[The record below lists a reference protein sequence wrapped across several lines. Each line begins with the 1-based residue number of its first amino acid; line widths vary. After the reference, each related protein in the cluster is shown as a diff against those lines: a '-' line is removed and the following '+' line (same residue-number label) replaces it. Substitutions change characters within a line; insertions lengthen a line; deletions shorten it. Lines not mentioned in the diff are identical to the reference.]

1 MSMIS
6 KQQFDELVANTT
18 RYLQEHTARITK
30 LERQLQ
36 EIHDRLTHIEQRKK
50 PGPKPKVEAA

>member
-1 MSMIS
+1 MITQ
-6 KQQFDELVANTT
+6 KQFDELVENTT

-36 EIHDRLTHIEQRKK
+36 EIHDRLTHMENRRK
-50 PGPKPKVEAA
+50 PGPKPKNREAA